1 MMIDSGTRK
10 AALMRLSEPGIEACL
25 RQFMSEKK
33 GARAG
38 GSSWPVAY
46 LILLARFPMTPLL
59 FVPTAVKAT
68 TTARVTRAA
77 ATAYSESSSPDSSE
91 RNDLI
96 IIFSLALSKA
106 LAPLICGSL
115 ILFARLLITPLMLL
129 PSVVKIPTT
138 ASAIKAAATAYSESS
153 KPVSSRRKFLIMFL
167 LLRLG

>member
-1 MMIDSGTRK
+1 
-10 AALMRLSEPGIEACL
+10 
-25 RQFMSEKK
+25 
-33 GARAG
+33 
-38 GSSWPVAY
+38 
-46 LILLARFPMTPLL
+46 MTPLM

-96 IIFSLALSKA
+96 IIFSLALCKA
-106 LAPLICGSL
+106 LAPLTCGYL

-129 PSVVKIPTT
+129 PSVVKMPTT

-167 LLRLG
+167 LLRFGLRVKHCALTHHASSSLAEGPSLREFLNNPN